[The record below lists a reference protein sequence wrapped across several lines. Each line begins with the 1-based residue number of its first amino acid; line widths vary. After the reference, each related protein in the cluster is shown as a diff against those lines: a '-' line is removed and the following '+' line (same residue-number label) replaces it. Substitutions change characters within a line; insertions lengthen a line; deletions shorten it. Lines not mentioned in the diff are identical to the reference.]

1 MTLSIS
7 GLILKE
13 TKHKESDRAL
23 TLLTDNGLIRAYAK
37 AAENIKSKKFAATAL
52 FCYSDFLLYDSH
64 DLYLVDEASV
74 REVFFELRSDIEKLS
89 LAQYFSEL
97 LITVTPESAD
107 TSDILKLALN
117 TFYLLC
123 HSEKPCALIKAVFEL
138 RLMSLIGFL
147 PNLVGCEQ
155 CGKFESDEAMF
166 FDLNSA
172 QLLCAD
178 CNPAGGRSGRLPLDM
193 AALNAMRHIVYSEPK
208 NIFSFKASSKTLS
221 QLSAVTEKYVEAH
234 LDRSFKTL
242 HFYHSVR
249 TTL

>member
-1 MTLSIS
+1 MTLSTC

-23 TLLTDNGLIRAYAK
+23 TLLTDNGLVRAYAK
-37 AAENIKSKKFAATAL
+37 AAQNIKSKKFAATSL
-52 FCYSDFLLYDSH
+52 FCYSEFVLYDSH

-97 LITVTPESAD
+97 LIAVTPETAD
-107 TSDILKLALN
+107 TADILSLALN

-123 HSEKPCALIKAVFEL
+123 HSDKPNILIKSVFEL
-138 RLMSLIGFL
+138 RLMTLIGFM
-147 PNLVGCEQ
+147 PNLVGCEH
-155 CGKFESDEAMF
+155 CGTFQSDRPMY
-166 FDLNSA
+166 FDINA
-172 QLLCAD
+172 AVLLCAD
-178 CNPAGGRSGRLPLDM
+178 CNEAGAKPGVMTVSPAV
-193 AALNAMRHIVYSEPK
+193 LNAMRHIVYSK
-208 NIFSFKASSKTLS
+208 SKIIFSFKAAPQVLT
-221 QLSAVTEKYVEAH
+221 QLSALTEKYVEVH

-242 HFYHSVR
+242 NFYNSVR